1 MESPFSLK
9 NKTIL
14 ITGASS
20 GIGRAAAIECS
31 KMGAII
37 IALGRNE
44 MRLKETLSLLSS
56 GDHKI
61 ALLDINNLNEVNSF
75 IESIETI
82 DSFVNSAGIIN
93 TQLFN
98 FLKEESLKDI
108 MQTNFF
114 SPVLFLQKLIKKK
127 KIVNGGSIVFISS
140 IGGSEITSLG
150 LSSYA
155 ASKSAINGISK
166 TLALELSSKRIRVNN
181 ILPGMVQTELLDH
194 TAFSEEDFNK
204 DQAKYPL
211 GYGQPNDVAYAVIY
225 LLSNASKWITGTN
238 LKLDGGFT
246 LR

>member
-82 DSFVNSAGIIN
+82 DGFVNSAGIIN